1 MNLKGDDLNKKYIYL
16 ILVIYLIQFHVY
28 ANEYDDNCT
37 SSSIDTYCLDLRESM
52 AYEKVDKDLNII
64 YKKIITKLSSKEEK
78 NNFVNYNE
86 LKQSLIKAQK
96 QWIVFRDLDCN
107 AWSNINEMGTGR
119 NQTEMQC
126 LKNRTIDRI
135 KQLNQWM
142 QEL

>member
-1 MNLKGDDLNKKYIYL
+1 
-16 ILVIYLIQFHVY
+16 
-28 ANEYDDNCT
+28 
-37 SSSIDTYCLDLRESM
+37 M

-64 YKKIITKLSSKEEK
+64 YKKIITQLSSKEEK

>member
-1 MNLKGDDLNKKYIYL
+1 MNKKYIYL
-16 ILVIYLIQFHVY
+16 ILVIYLIQSYVN

-37 SSSIDTYCLDLRESM
+37 SSSIDAYCLDLRESM